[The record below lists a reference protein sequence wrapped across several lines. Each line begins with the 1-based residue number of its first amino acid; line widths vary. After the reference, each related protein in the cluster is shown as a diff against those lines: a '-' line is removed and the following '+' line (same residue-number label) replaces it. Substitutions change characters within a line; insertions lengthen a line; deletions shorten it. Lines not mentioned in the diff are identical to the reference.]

1 MNMPHPLIR
10 LVAYGWAAPNTCLGL
25 VIGGLLGGRF
35 RVVSGVVEIQG
46 PRLAWVLDRLWVPA
60 AALTLGHCVLGQS
73 LEALARTRPHERI
86 HVRQYERWGPLFL
99 PAYLGASIWLYATG
113 RDGYRNNPFETEA
126 FAGCD
131 PNAVPTTGVDRN
143 LRPRI

>member
-10 LVAYGWAAPNTCLGL
+10 LAAYGWAAPNTCLGM

-99 PAYLGASIWLYATG
+99 PAYLGASLWLYATG
-113 RDGYRNNPFETEA
+113 RDGYRHNPFESEA
-126 FAGCD
+126 FAGCEPD
-131 PNAVPTTGVDRN
+131 AAPTTGLDRD